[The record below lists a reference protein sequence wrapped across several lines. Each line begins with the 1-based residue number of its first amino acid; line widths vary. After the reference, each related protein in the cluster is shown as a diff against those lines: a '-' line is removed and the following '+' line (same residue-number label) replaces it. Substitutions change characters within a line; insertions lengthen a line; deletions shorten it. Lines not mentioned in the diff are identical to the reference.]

1 MQAQIM
7 TGNKNAVWLESSRP
21 GFESDPQPFVFPSLN
36 PHFPFNLHCLHP
48 IKAKKIIFKKSKYKY
63 FQIVM

>member
-48 IKAKKIIFKKSKYKY
+48 IKAKKKNL
-63 FQIVM
+63 